1 MDQSSLR
8 TRTLAWISRRVQNW
22 STCQEQLQKFLN
34 FIATFNPTLVCYA
47 GKFLLCSTFC
57 SSCAV
62 QIARRSSSGESLFQ
76 TDSPSRLLLQEQLS
90 HPSPQLYN
98 LGHQQLTFGGKLPLK
113 YQVLLLWPS
122 HFGKLLSL
130 LTAFSCIMKLVC
142 MGADHNGALWFTVGK
157 EDAPHKVV

>member
-1 MDQSSLR
+1 MNTTGWSITQSCSTGQSSVGEYR
-8 TRTLAWISRRVQNW
+8 IDPR
-22 STCQEQLQKFLN
+22 QEQLQKFLN

-62 QIARRSSSGESLFQ
+62 HITRRSSSGESLFQ
-76 TDSPSRLLLQEQLS
+76 TNGPSRLLLQERLS
-90 HPSPQLYN
+90 HPSPQSYN

-122 HFGKLLSL
+122 HSENFCL
-130 LTAFSCIMKLVC
+130 FHCIQLHHETC
-142 MGADHNGALWFTVGK
+142 LHGCRPQWCF
-157 EDAPHKVV
+157 VVHSW